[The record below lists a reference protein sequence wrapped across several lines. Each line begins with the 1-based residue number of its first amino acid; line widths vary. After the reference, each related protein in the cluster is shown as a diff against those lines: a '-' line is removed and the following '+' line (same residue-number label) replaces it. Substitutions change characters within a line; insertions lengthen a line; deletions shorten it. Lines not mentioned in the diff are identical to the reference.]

1 MHRTASE
8 VLKTLE
14 AHADVIRHHGV
25 RSLALFGSVARGVA
39 TVNSDLDFVVE
50 FERKSFDNYMD
61 LKIFL
66 EGLFGCRVDLVLA
79 DAIKPKLHAA
89 ILDEALH
96 VTGF

>member
-1 MHRTASE
+1 LIVYRTASE

-14 AHADVIRHHGV
+14 THANDIRHH
-25 RSLALFGSVARGVA
+25 ARGVA
-39 TVNSDLDFVVE
+39 TANSDLDFVVE

-79 DAIKPKLHAA
+79 DAIKPKLRAA
-89 ILDEALH
+89 ILGEALH
-96 VTGF
+96 ATGF